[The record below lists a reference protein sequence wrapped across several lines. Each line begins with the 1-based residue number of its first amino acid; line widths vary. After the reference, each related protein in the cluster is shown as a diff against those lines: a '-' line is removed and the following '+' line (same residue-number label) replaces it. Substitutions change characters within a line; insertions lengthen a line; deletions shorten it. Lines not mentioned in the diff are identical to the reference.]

1 MKNMFNSY
9 QTKRVCTNSGAIS
22 QCPSYHQ
29 NLKHFS
35 VFMKLYINF
44 YRIISFVLAHLKFIN
59 PVRIEKVTNRHTTQG
74 S

>member
-9 QTKRVCTNSGAIS
+9 QTKKVCTNSGAIS
-22 QCPSYHQ
+22 QCPSYRQ

-44 YRIISFVLAHLKFIN
+44 YCIISFALAHLKFIN
-59 PVRIEKVTNRHTTQG
+59 TVRIEKVTNRHTIQG